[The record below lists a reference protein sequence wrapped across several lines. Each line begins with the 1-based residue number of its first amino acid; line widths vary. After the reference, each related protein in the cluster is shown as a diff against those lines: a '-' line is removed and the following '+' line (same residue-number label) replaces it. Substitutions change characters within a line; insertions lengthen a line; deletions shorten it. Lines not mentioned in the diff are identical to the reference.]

1 MATPVSAGQSPAGD
15 DSLAF
20 DIDDD
25 GVSSPRRSRTRPLKR
40 AIQSDDS
47 DVETSETPT
56 TRRRPGRPRVNH
68 PSQKLDKISAS
79 VVPPDA
85 IQEPVQVEDDEIVLA
100 HVDEDG
106 ERKVD
111 ENGALFGDRAYRVR
125 SFTILGRGQRLYM
138 LSTEPARCMG
148 YRDSYLFFLKHK
160 TLNRIILD
168 DNEKNDL
175 ADRELIPNGY
185 RTRQIAVVT
194 ARSVFREF
202 GARAVIGGRRI
213 TDDYWEKEYKK
224 RGFEAGHLADPDDRL
239 PPVGVEYNV
248 NQFVAWHGASNVYH
262 QQPHQERRST
272 RRVPAIDDVN
282 WITAHAQAAS
292 SYNAELG
299 QYRRRMLEGVHEAHT
314 GQWVYPA
321 ITQTEHFK
329 WHEIADSD
337 QRCEDRRIVD
347 TIMLV
352 RPSLSNRTNLLE
364 VDLDIFA
371 TAPQSIK
378 DAIQAQRT
386 LEQLD
391 KKYLQDRVDV

>member
-25 GVSSPRRSRTRPLKR
+25 GVSSPRRGRPRLNKR

-47 DVETSETPT
+47 DVETNGTPVA
-56 TRRRPGRPRVNH
+56 RRRPGRPRVNT
-68 PSQKLDKISAS
+68 PSNRLDKISAS

-85 IQEPVQVEDDEIVLA
+85 IQEPFQVEDDEIVLA

-160 TLNRIILD
+160 TLNRVILD

-239 PPVGVEYNV
+239 PPAGVEYNV

-321 ITQTEHFK
+321 ITQSEQFK
-329 WHEIADSD
+329 WREIESDDSS
-337 QRCEDRRIVD
+337 CENRRIID
-347 TIMLV
+347 TFMLI
-352 RPSLSNRTNLLE
+352 RPSLSNHTSLLE
-364 VDLDIFA
+364 IDADIFS
-371 TAPQSIK
+371 TASQAIK
-378 DAIQAQRT
+378 DAIHAQRD
-386 LEQLD
+386 LEHKDRQ
-391 KKYLQDRVDV
+391 YLAGRADI